1 MLVTFFAALHEDG
14 HIDLSPSRMHGG
26 SLDKFWA
33 GCFRDEE
40 EREMVVDYVSKRGR
54 FRARGS
60 KVGKRKS
67 EEAHGSLFLGADSEN
82 AVEGEGTDAGMRRW
96 EAWYAT
102 HRRHDE
108 EGCSMPPLAGDS
120 SG

>member
-1 MLVTFFAALHEDG
+1 NLSHNAHNLLRITRILKCISLFPSLQPHAAVLVTFFAALHEDG

-60 KVGKRKS
+60 KV
-67 EEAHGSLFLGADSEN
+67 
-82 AVEGEGTDAGMRRW
+82 
-96 EAWYAT
+96 
-102 HRRHDE
+102 
-108 EGCSMPPLAGDS
+108 
-120 SG
+120 